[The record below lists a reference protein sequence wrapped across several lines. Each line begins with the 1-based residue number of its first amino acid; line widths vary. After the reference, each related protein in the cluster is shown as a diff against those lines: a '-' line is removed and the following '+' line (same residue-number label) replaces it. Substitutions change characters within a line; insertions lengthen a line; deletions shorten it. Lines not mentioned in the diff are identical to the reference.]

1 MISTIARIWKRKNS
15 IIVSD
20 TNRCFVARGVP
31 QKQTALIR
39 QLEEELRIAHMQ
51 RNPDAELQSHLD
63 ALYAEKEHMTKEIF
77 LLRETIKVSLSHI

>member
-1 MISTIARIWKRKNS
+1 MRLPTSE
-15 IIVSD
+15 
-20 TNRCFVARGVP
+20 

-63 ALYAEKEHMTKEIF
+63 ALYAEKDHMTKEIF
-77 LLRETIKVSLSHI
+77 LLRETIKVGHYQMVRLIELHTLRT